1 MIDEG
6 AKIGAKC
13 TIWHFSHIMSGA
25 SLGDSCNIGQNV
37 MVNDRHIIGI
47 FDLDITSQSPQTRR
61 FLDQAEKDSVVLPV
75 CDDIPKSFLV
85 CDHPYHRQIVYISQL
100 NTQTLVKRAEK
111 K

>member
-1 MIDEG
+1 MYL
-6 AKIGAKC
+6 
-13 TIWHFSHIMSGA
+13 H
-25 SLGDSCNIGQNV
+25 LGQSV
-37 MVNDRHIIGI
+37 VVPFRHVVGI

-100 NTQTLVKRAEK
+100 NTQTLLKRAEK

>member
-1 MIDEG
+1 MG
-6 AKIGAKC
+6 FL
-13 TIWHFSHIMSGA
+13 H
-25 SLGDSCNIGQNV
+25 IGQNV

-85 CDHPYHRQIVYISQL
+85 CDHPYHPQLVYLSEL
-100 NTQTLVKRAEK
+100 SSQTLQKRMEEQT
-111 K
+111 